1 MKAVVTKK
9 LGKRFKAIE
18 ALKDLSIEIENG
30 QIFGLLGPNG
40 AGKTTA
46 IRLIATTLTPTSGTA
61 TVAGHD
67 IATDAM
73 AVRRSIGVLNAE
85 IGVYIRLTGREN
97 LRYFGQLYGL
107 DEATIDRRIKELD
120 QWLELGPRIL
130 DQRAGS
136 FSTGMKQK
144 LAIARSVV
152 HDPEIIILD
161 EPTSGLD
168 VLASQT
174 VLQFM
179 KEARDQGKLVI
190 FSTHQM
196 DDAERLCDRVAIIHR
211 GRLIATG
218 TVDEIKA
225 KTKAGSLAEGFLAL
239 VNKSS

>member
-1 MKAVVTKK
+1 MIAVTTKK
-9 LGKRFKAIE
+9 LSKSFKKID
-18 ALKDLSIEIENG
+18 ALKNLSIEIEDG

-46 IRLIATTLTPTSGTA
+46 IRLIATTLTPTSGSA
-61 TVAGHD
+61 SVDGHD
-67 IATDAM
+67 ITTDAM

-85 IGVYIRLTGREN
+85 IGLYIRLTGREN
-97 LRYFGQLYGL
+97 LAYFGRLYGL
-107 DEATIDRRIKELD
+107 DEATITRRIKELD

-136 FSTGMKQK
+136 YSTGMKQK
-144 LAIARSVV
+144 LAIARSVI
-152 HDPEIIILD
+152 HDPRIIILD

-168 VLASQT
+168 VLAAQT

-179 KEARDQGKLVI
+179 KEARAQGKLVI

-211 GRLIATG
+211 GKLIATG
-218 TVDEIKA
+218 AVDEIKKQA
-225 KTKAGSLAEGFLAL
+225 KAGSLAEAFLTL
-239 VNKSS
+239 VNKPS

>member
-1 MKAVVTKK
+1 MKAVVTHRLSKSFKK
-9 LGKRFKAIE
+9 IE
-18 ALKDLSIEIENG
+18 ALKGLSIEIENG

-46 IRLIATTLTPTSGTA
+46 IRLIATTLSPTSGSA

-67 IATDAM
+67 ITTDEM

-85 IGVYIRLTGREN
+85 IGLYIRLTGREN

-107 DEATIDRRIKELD
+107 DEDTIERRIKELD

-168 VLASQT
+168 VLAAQT

-179 KEARDQGKLVI
+179 KEARNQGKLVI

-196 DDAERLCDRVAIIHR
+196 DDAERLCDKVAIIHR

-218 TVDEIKA
+218 TVNEIKA
-225 KTKAGSLAEGFLAL
+225 KTKANSLAEGFLAL
-239 VNKSS
+239 VNKSK

>member
-1 MKAVVTKK
+1 MIAVTTSK
-9 LGKRFKAIE
+9 LSKRFKTID
-18 ALKDLSIEIENG
+18 ALKNLSLKIEDG

-46 IRLIATTLTPTSGTA
+46 IRLIATTLSATSGSA

-73 AVRRSIGVLNAE
+73 AVRRAIGVLNAE
-85 IGVYIRLTGREN
+85 IGLYIRLTGREN
-97 LRYFGQLYGL
+97 LAYFGQLYGL
-107 DEATIDRRIKELD
+107 DKATIDRRIKELD

-144 LAIARSVV
+144 LAIARSVI
-152 HDPEIIILD
+152 HDPRIIILD

-168 VLASQT
+168 VLAAQT

-196 DDAERLCDRVAIIHR
+196 DDAERLCDRVAIIHK

-218 TVDEIKA
+218 NVDELKQQAKA
-225 KTKAGSLAEGFLAL
+225 SSLAEAFLTL
-239 VNKSS
+239 VNKTS